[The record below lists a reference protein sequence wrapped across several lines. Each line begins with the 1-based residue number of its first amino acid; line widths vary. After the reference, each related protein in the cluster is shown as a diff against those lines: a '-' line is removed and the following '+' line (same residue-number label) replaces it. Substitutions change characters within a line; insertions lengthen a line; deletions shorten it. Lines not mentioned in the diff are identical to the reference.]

1 MTSIMQFGILT
12 EWENIKGEGI
22 ITRDDGKTGNVHRL
36 CVVPTAAPWRV
47 DNTPVLKVGDR
58 VSFEEEIWCLN
69 VRREDGPKDMS
80 RRSKARA
87 KAKLQQVKDTIGWMA
102 EGMKEV
108 EEQKNSKPVAKLE
121 KDKTKGNQKQTK
133 KKQASDNIKKT
144 MKKTMKATK
153 KKPASENKEK

>member
-12 EWENIKGEGI
+12 EWENITGEGI

-69 VRREDGPKDMS
+69 VRRDDGPRAKPS
-80 RRSKARA
+80 SSTSKARA
-87 KAKLQQVKDTIGWMA
+87 KARAKAKRQQ
-102 EGMKEV
+102 V
-108 EEQKNSKPVAKLE
+108 EEQTDSKQIEGGPEDEEQMNTTMKSMMKA
-121 KDKTKGNQKQTK
+121 TK
-133 KKQASDNIKKT
+133 KKPASI
-144 MKKTMKATK
+144 KKTMKATK